1 MANYDVNNDLGL
13 TGGMNGAF
21 IARLA
26 DAYAADP
33 ASVGESWRAFFDG
46 NGRQAPAA
54 PRPDVRHGVGR
65 RAADKSRSDTAG
77 VALLQDRVDQ
87 LVRSYR
93 ARGHRIAKIDPL
105 GLPRPAQP
113 ELAYD
118 YFGLTEADLDREVS
132 SRTVGGPDIQTLRD
146 VLARLQETY
155 CRSIGVQFMHI
166 DDLGMRMW
174 LQDRM
179 ESTANHIDL
188 SREQQVRI
196 LARLIHASIFER
208 LLQKKYVGA
217 KTFSLEG
224 SESLIPLLDMA
235 IEHAGGQGIREI
247 VIGMAHRGRL
257 NVLAN
262 IMNKPAA
269 DLFREFDD
277 SDPEARQGSGDVKY
291 HLGHSTDWQTAG
303 GQNIHLSLC
312 FNPSHLEFINTVALG
327 RMRAKQDRAGDVDR
341 ETGLVLLIHGDAAFA
356 GEGIVQETLNLSE
369 LPGYRVGGTLHV
381 IVNNQIGFTTSPGE
395 GRSCIYATDV
405 AKMLQ
410 IPIFHVN
417 GEDPEA
423 VAQAV
428 TLAMDYR
435 REFKRDVIIDM
446 YGFRKLG
453 HNEVDE
459 PSFTQPLMYEAIR
472 NRKSVK
478 EHYLE
483 CLLRMGQITRQTAD
497 DIAAA
502 YHDEMEKGLSIARSE
517 AYKPPDARFTG
528 IWSSYHGGPARDAD
542 DVDTGVAVDRL
553 SALLRRMSAVPEGF
567 HRHPRL
573 SRFVEHREKM
583 ASGEAPLDWAAA
595 EGLAIAS
602 LAVQGIRVRLTGQD
616 SGRGT
621 FSQRHAVFHDVQSG
635 EPYLPWRHLQSDQAP
650 VEVRNS
656 PLSEAGVLGFE
667 YGYSLDCPDGLVMWE
682 AQFGDFVNA
691 AQVIIDQFI
700 VSSEDK
706 RRRLSGLV
714 LLLPHGFEGQ
724 GPEHSSAYIE
734 RFLTQCA
741 EDNVQVAH
749 PSTPAQMFH
758 LLRRQALRK
767 WRKPLVVFTP
777 KSLLRHPAAVSSLA
791 ELAAGRYQNIIPD
804 SEVSPARVSRV
815 LMCAG
820 KVYYELLARREENGR
835 RDVAIVRVEQYY
847 PFDDA
852 ALAAA
857 LAAYRP
863 GTPVIWVQEEPAN
876 MGAWRFLHSRWC
888 DRMLGKFPFEGRY
901 RPESASPATGSSSTH
916 KREQET
922 LVNSAFE

>member
-1 MANYDVNNDLGL
+1 MTTFDANGDLSL
-13 TGGMNGAF
+13 SGGMNGAF

-33 ASVGESWRAFFDG
+33 ASVGEPWRTFFED
-46 NGRQAPAA
+46 NGRQSQSVS
-54 PRPDVRHGVGR
+54 RPDARHGVGR
-65 RAADKSRSDTAG
+65 RATDKSKGDAAG

-113 ELAYD
+113 ELAYE

-166 DDLGMRMW
+166 DDLDMRMW

-179 ESTANHIDL
+179 EGTANHIDL

-196 LARLIHASIFER
+196 LSRLIHASIFER

-262 IMNKPAA
+262 IMNKPAE

-277 SDPEARQGSGDVKY
+277 ADPEARQGSGDVKY
-291 HLGHSTDWQTAG
+291 HLGHSTDWQTAAG
-303 GQNIHLSLC
+303 ESVHLSLC
-312 FNPSHLEFINTVALG
+312 FNPSHLEFINPVALG
-327 RMRAKQDRAGDVDR
+327 RMRAKQDRAGDTQR

-356 GEGIVQETLNLSE
+356 GQGIVQETLNLSE
-369 LPGYRVGGTLHV
+369 LPGYRVGGTLHIV
-381 IVNNQIGFTTSPGE
+381 VNNQIGFTTSPGE
-395 GRSCIYATDV
+395 ARSCLYATDV

-446 YGFRKLG
+446 YGYRKLG

-502 YHDEMEKGLSIARSE
+502 YHDELEKGLSVARSE
-517 AYKPPDARFTG
+517 AYKPPDARLTG
-528 IWSSYHGGPARDAD
+528 IWSAYHGGSASHAD
-542 DVDTGVAVDRL
+542 EVETGVPVDRL
-553 SALLRRMSAVPEGF
+553 SDLLLRMSAVPEGF

-583 ASGEAPLDWAAA
+583 ASGESPLDWAAA
-595 EGLAIAS
+595 EGLALAS
-602 LAVQGIRVRLTGQD
+602 LAVAGVRVRLSGQD
-616 SGRGT
+616 SARGT

-635 EPYLPWRHLQSDQAP
+635 GSFLPWAHLQADQAP

-706 RRRLSGLV
+706 RRRLSGIV

-734 RFLTQCA
+734 RFLTQSA
-741 EDNVQVAH
+741 EDNIQIVH
-749 PSTPAQMFH
+749 PSTPGQMFH

-767 WRKPLVVFTP
+767 WRKPLIVFTP
-777 KSLLRHPAAVSSLA
+777 KSLLRHPDAVSSLA
-791 ELAAGRYQNIIPD
+791 ELASGRFQHLIPD
-804 SEVSPARVSRV
+804 TQINAAKTTRV
-815 LMCAG
+815 LLCAG
-820 KVYYELLARREENGR
+820 KVYYELKAAREKLGR
-835 RDVAIVRVEQYY
+835 QDVAIMRLEQLY
-847 PFDDA
+847 PLEET

-857 LAAYRP
+857 FDAYRP
-863 GTPVIWVQEEPAN
+863 GTAVTWVQEEPAN
-876 MGAWRFLHSRWC
+876 MGAWRFLRSRWC
-888 DRMLGKFPFEGRY
+888 RQLLETFPFDGRY
-901 RPESASPATGSSSTH
+901 RPASASPATGSSAAH
-916 KREQET
+916 KREQEI
-922 LVNSAFE
+922 LINSAFE